1 MSFDPKKQYKTQYT
15 ANTKRVDVVEVPTQK
30 YIMVDGIGNP
40 TNEEFRLKSEILR
53 LVSREI
59 KKQMAQE
66 GVEIGYGYLE
76 GLWDT
81 YDNEHFDV
89 QRKTDIRFTLMM
101 CQSPEVNDELLDK
114 VKGALIDATA
124 NPYLL
129 DVYIKEIPASTVV
142 QMLHKGTYNS
152 EINTTKKIMEYI
164 TVENIKLSGM
174 HHEIYL
180 NSPKRVKPDGLKT
193 IVRYEIEKL

>member
-1 MSFDPKKQYKTQYT
+1 MVFDPKKEFKKQYT
-15 ANTKRVDVVEVPTQK
+15 ASTKRVDLVSIPAQN

-59 KKQMAQE
+59 KKQMAKDNI
-66 GVEIGYGYLE
+66 EIAYGYLE
-76 GLWDT
+76 GMWDT

-89 QRKTDIRFTLMM
+89 QRKSDIRFTLMM
-101 CQSPEVNDELLDK
+101 CQHPNVDESLLDR
-114 VKGALIDATA
+114 VKGVLLDSTS

-129 DVYIKEIPASTVV
+129 DVYVQEIPANDSV

-164 TVENIKLSGM
+164 TVENIKLSGL

-180 NSPKRVKPDGLKT
+180 NSAKRVKPECLKT
-193 IVRYEIEKL
+193 IVRYEIEKA